1 MSHKNSYPSAMK
13 TMHWFMA
20 FLLLSMIA
28 LGWYMSELE
37 GEDPL
42 RMPLYDLHKSFGI
55 TLLILVFIRITIR
68 LFSTKPELPSQIKPL
83 EARSAKTAYVIFY
96 ALMIAIPVSGYTMST
111 LFGFPVKLFG
121 MELPK
126 LFLVDRI
133 LARDVAE
140 WHEILAYILLAMV
153 ALHIAGVVKH
163 KMFDKVNLLKRM
175 W

>member
-1 MSHKNSYPSAMK
+1 
-13 TMHWFMA
+13 
-20 FLLLSMIA
+20 
-28 LGWYMSELE
+28 
-37 GEDPL
+37 
-42 RMPLYDLHKSFGI
+42 
-55 TLLILVFIRITIR
+55 
-68 LFSTKPELPSQIKPL
+68 
-83 EARSAKTAYVIFY
+83 
-96 ALMIAIPVSGYTMST
+96 MST

-140 WHEILAYILLAMV
+140 WHEILAYSLLAMV

-163 KMFDKVNLLKRM
+163 KVFDKVNLLKRM